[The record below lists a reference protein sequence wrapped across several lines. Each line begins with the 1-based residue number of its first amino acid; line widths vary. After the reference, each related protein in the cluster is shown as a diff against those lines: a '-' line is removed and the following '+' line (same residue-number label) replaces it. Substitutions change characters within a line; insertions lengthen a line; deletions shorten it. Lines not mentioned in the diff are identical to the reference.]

1 MRVPDIAGSFG
12 RLPATLRWRVNA
24 SATTG
29 RHRSIFGGYVA
40 GMNSFRISGLPA
52 ARFSHLFGLDDVEL
66 AAQGVV
72 RYTVDAKPGFPDR
85 IELRDLEP
93 GEQALLLNYVH
104 QDAATP
110 YRASHA
116 IFVREG
122 ASETYDRVG
131 EVPEVL
137 RARSLSLRA
146 FDAAGFMLDADLID
160 GTAVRTLIER
170 LFANPGVHYI
180 QAHYAKRGCY
190 AARIDRA

>member
-1 MRVPDIAGSFG
+1 
-12 RLPATLRWRVNA
+12 
-24 SATTG
+24 
-29 RHRSIFGGYVA
+29 
-40 GMNSFRISGLPA
+40 
-52 ARFSHLFGLDDVEL
+52 
-66 AAQGVV
+66 
-72 RYTVDAKPGFPDR
+72 
-85 IELRDLEP
+85 
-93 GEQALLLNYVH
+93 
-104 QDAATP
+104 
-110 YRASHA
+110 
-116 IFVREG
+116 VREG